1 MLCRSA
7 PTYPAHHRKL
17 HSRCALPAVY
27 PSLPCALTA
36 GDTFVVVHSPS
47 SPCPPPCSRLSPELR
62 KEFVATIRSMAI
74 GATLCGA
81 MFALRW
87 SLIVVAMVRTFR
99 SSFKDKLLDVT
110 LASNCGLSAVTYVSH
125 PPAVSALGGCLRS
138 VQTGK

>member
-1 MLCRSA
+1 MVKA
-7 PTYPAHHRKL
+7 PPPTL
-17 HSRCALPAVY
+17 SN
-27 PSLPCALTA
+27 TA
-36 GDTFVVVHSPS
+36 NSTVVVHSPS
-47 SPCPPPCSRLSPELR
+47 TPCPPPCSRLSPELR

-110 LASNCGLSAVTYVSH
+110 LASNCGLSAVTYVPH
-125 PPAVSALGGCLRS
+125 PPAVCPRCVYVCLRS
-138 VQTGK
+138 VQTEKSWTEEWCIWYDAVPLMSRIQV